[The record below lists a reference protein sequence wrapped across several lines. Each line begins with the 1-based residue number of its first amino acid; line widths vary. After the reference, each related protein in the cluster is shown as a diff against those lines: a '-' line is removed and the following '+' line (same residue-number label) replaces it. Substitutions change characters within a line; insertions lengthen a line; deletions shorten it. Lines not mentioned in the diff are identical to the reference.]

1 MEREFSN
8 YSLHITMSILV
19 GRAQEI
25 IATFPGNVRAIPVA
39 GENFGQDR
47 TVAKARLQSYALGF
61 LLFNIGGQ
69 PKVDGFHPNVYTM
82 VKPQG
87 HIERKN
93 QLSHQL
99 LQKQNIRLH
108 RDTIVRGRSYD
119 RDRL

>member
-8 YSLHITMSILV
+8 YSLHITIPISILV

-69 PKVDGFHPNVYTM
+69 PKVDGFHTNVYTM

-87 HIERKN
+87 HIER
-93 QLSHQL
+93 LPHQP